1 MFTKTLDKP
10 YWHVW
15 SGDPAIDTETTVVE
29 HGQECDKACS
39 EDQRKERGCVEH
51 PVFDFECYCETGDE
65 KYIPLKNGS
74 VPMRFELKHLYGRTL
89 NHARSMFRRSI
100 DDDTFTE
107 IDICFSLVEL
117 SLVGCSNVMCDAVE
131 MQIER
136 SLCTDRL
143 ERVDPAV
150 MDILYEKP
158 QLVMELGNRVASED
172 IMKDPL
178 SRKE

>member
-1 MFTKTLDKP
+1 MFTKTMDKP

-15 SGDPAIDTETTVVE
+15 SDDTALDKDTTVVE
-29 HGQECDKACS
+29 HGKDCDKACS
-39 EDQRKERGCVEH
+39 NGQREDRGCIEH
-51 PVFDFECYCETGDE
+51 TVFDFERYCETGDE
-65 KYIPLKNGS
+65 KYVPVKQGMA
-74 VPMRFELKHLYGRTL
+74 PMRFELKHLYGRTL

-117 SLVGCSNVMCDAVE
+117 ALVGCSNVMCDGEE
-131 MQIER
+131 MAIER
-136 SLCTDRL
+136 SLCTDRM
-143 ERVDPAV
+143 ERVDPSI

-158 QLVMELGNRVASED
+158 ALVMELGNRVASED
-172 IMKDPL
+172 IMRDPL